1 MMGGVERN
9 RATRQKM
16 LQLSTRWLIFMIG
29 LIIMAFGIVLMIRA
43 ELGSAPWDVF
53 HIGLEKQLGL
63 TIGTWSII
71 AGLFII
77 ALTSYLTKARPQLGA
92 VVNMF
97 LVGVFIDLFMLV
109 PWIQKP
115 ESFIGQLIMLILGI
129 IIIGYGIGLYIAPK
143 CGAGPRDSLML
154 ALTQLTG
161 WKVQWARGAMEIVV
175 LVSGWLLG
183 GPVFI
188 GTVIFCLGIG
198 TIVGFTLPQ
207 CQRLVDAMMDTLDRR
222 LKRNIN
228 EPLPRM
234 AATYCEPKDI

>member
-1 MMGGVERN
+1 MGGVERY
-9 RATRQKM
+9 RGTRQK
-16 LQLSTRWLIFMIG
+16 LLRLSTRWLIFMIG

-43 ELGSAPWDVF
+43 ELGSAPWDVL
-53 HIGLEKQLGL
+53 HIGLEIQLGL

-71 AGLFII
+71 MGLLII
-77 ALTSYLTKARPQLGA
+77 GLTSYLTKARPQLGA

-115 ESFIGQLIMLILGI
+115 DTFIGQLIMLLLGI

-154 ALTQLTG
+154 ALTQITG

-175 LVSGWLLG
+175 LASGWLLG

-188 GTVIFCLGIG
+188 GTVVFCLGIG
-198 TIVGFTLPQ
+198 TIVGYTLPQ
-207 CQRLVDAMMDTLDRR
+207 CQRLVDIMLDTLDRR
-222 LKRNIN
+222 LKRSEI
-228 EPLPRM
+228 EHLPSVT
-234 AATYCEPKDI
+234 ATYCEPKDI

>member
-1 MMGGVERN
+1 MMGGVERDKG
-9 RATRQKM
+9 TRQK
-16 LQLSTRWLIFMIG
+16 LLRLSTRWLIFMIG

-43 ELGSAPWDVF
+43 ELGSAPWDVL
-53 HIGLEKQLGL
+53 HIGLEIQLGL

-71 AGLFII
+71 MGVFII
-77 ALTSYLTKARPQLGA
+77 ALTAYLTKARPQLGA

-115 ESFIGQLIMLILGI
+115 DTFIGQLIMLLLGI

-154 ALTQLTG
+154 ALTQITG

-175 LVSGWLLG
+175 LASGWLLG

-188 GTVIFCLGIG
+188 GTVVFCLGIG

-207 CQRLVDAMMDTLDRR
+207 CQQLVDTLLDTLDHR
-222 LKRNIN
+222 LKQSDN
-228 EPLPRM
+228 EPLPSI